1 MQQCNINTIVEHDF
15 CICCGTCEQVC
26 PHHAIT
32 SVYKDGMFLPTVDE
46 KLCTDCGICQ
56 SVCPSHEIDVMQTYP
71 KLDFEE
77 ESFPAYTI
85 WTKDEEIRKLSTSG
99 GAISTMIVALL
110 DSNQYDKAYVLE
122 YENFNGGKAVLSSV
136 TARDGVLSAAK
147 SKYIPASVERIIA
160 DIKNQSIGRAIIVAT
175 PCQLLAIKRYLTLR
189 KMSDADLLFFGL
201 FCDKTEKY
209 SIYSHFE
216 DKYGPFQS
224 LHFRD
229 KAISGW
235 PGNVLIKQNGRSVD
249 ISREERMAV
258 KEQFQMNRCRY
269 CFDKLNMLADISFGD
284 CYVAGCEDK
293 LGRSSIVVRTTKGK
307 NVFAFVK
314 DWFNVLPISFKEI
327 KQSQHL
333 YDKQTNTVRNSMQPS
348 VYVNIPVKYMQ
359 ESNTCKKQKTNKVMS
374 KFNKIGR
381 IIRRLVKGR
390 VLNQIIFIDN
400 VGFVNK
406 GDQLMIE
413 SVVKMIKR
421 HRPNAQIVLSRD
433 AFYQNPNYCIQNGI
447 YPLQPKR
454 GGLKK
459 LRYDLAIN
467 LLINKS
473 WLITPDMVD
482 VILDCRG
489 YHLGDPWIKNPL
501 EGELGYSKYLLNYYK
516 QFSKPSCKLILLPQ
530 ALGPFSNEESKKCIK
545 IVADRAMKIYARE
558 KVSYMHLEQ
567 NLPTMS
573 NVSICPD
580 FTCLH
585 HSSESA
591 PIQIPK
597 EYVLIIPNSRMID
610 QTSDEV
616 STNYLFFL
624 KRITEHLANQGE
636 NVYFLN
642 HEGIADER
650 LLQELN
656 LILQKPL
663 PIITKQTGINIKRLI
678 ADSKLLITA
687 RFHGAVSGLTQ
698 GVPTLCTSWSHK
710 YQELLLEH
718 QCADN
723 MLDIL
728 DIDSSIKT
736 INEALKNPSKYSS
749 KDGCIEQIEN
759 DVKNMWKEIFEI
771 I

>member
-1 MQQCNINTIVEHDF
+1 MQQRNINTIVEHDF

-32 SVYKDGMFLPTVDE
+32 SVYKDGMFLPSIDE
-46 KLCTDCGICQ
+46 TLCTDCGICQ
-56 SVCPSHEIDVMQTYP
+56 SVCPSHEIDVIQTYP

-77 ESFPAYTI
+77 ESFPSYTI
-85 WTKDEEIRKLSTSG
+85 WTKDGEIRKQSTSG

-110 DSNQYDKAYVLE
+110 DSNQYNKAYVLE
-122 YENFNGGKAVLSSV
+122 YESFNGEKAVLSPV
-136 TARDGVLSAAK
+136 TTRDGVLSAAK
-147 SKYIPASVERIIA
+147 SKYIPASVERVIA
-160 DIKNQSIGRAIIVAT
+160 DIKNKSIGRAIIVAT
-175 PCQLLAIKRYLTLR
+175 PCQLLAIKRYLALR

-216 DKYGPFQS
+216 DKYGSFQS

-235 PGNVLIKQNGRSVD
+235 PGNVLIEQNGQLVD
-249 ISREERMAV
+249 IPREERMMV

-284 CYVAGCEDK
+284 CYVAGFEDK
-293 LGRSSIVVRTTKGK
+293 LGRSSIVVRTSKGK
-307 NVFAFVK
+307 NVFNFVK
-314 DWFNVLPISFKEI
+314 DLFNVLPISFEEI

-333 YDKQTNTVRNSMQPS
+333 YDKQTNIDRNNKLPS
-348 VYVNIPVKYMQ
+348 VYMNVPIKYMRDMD
-359 ESNTCKKQKTNKVMS
+359 NCRKKKNNKVMS
-374 KFNKIGR
+374 ILKKTGR

-390 VLNQIIFIDN
+390 ALNQVIFIDN

-413 SVVKMIKR
+413 SVVKMIKK

-459 LRYDLAIN
+459 IRYDLAIN

-473 WLITPDMVD
+473 WLITPDVVD

-501 EGELGYSKYLLNYYK
+501 EGELGYSEHLLNYYK
-516 QFSKPSCKLILLPQ
+516 QFSKPSRKLILLPQ
-530 ALGPFSNEESKKCIK
+530 ALGPFRNEESKKCIK
-545 IVADRAMKIYARE
+545 IVADRAVKIYARE

-624 KRITEHLANQGE
+624 KRITEHLANLGE

-728 DIDSSIKT
+728 DIDGSIKT

-759 DVKNMWKEIFEI
+759 DVKNMWKEVFEI